1 VSKPY
6 QELRPSQF
14 VITFGPGSIV
24 ETESGP
30 VVLKS
35 MDTLFTGIDQRPQDF
50 EILDDRLSRLEL
62 SNAKIT
68 RVPTNAELRL
78 PAANPIYP
86 TYAFPTWALC
96 AQHRPYQ
103 ILYEASAGCPECALL
118 PGWKRREKAGK
129 EAIRFII
136 ACENGHMDEVNWH
149 RLVHEGANCG
159 THHYLWRGGG
169 RALRF
174 VWLECPKCGASANF
188 GQAYARTWPCT
199 CRLPE
204 YGPRPEPGTVQCAKA
219 ARIVQRGSAN
229 LRMGELV
236 TALTIMDMPT
246 RLHGVLA
253 DRSLL
258 GAVSALH
265 RRGLLNHDE
274 LLVEAAETGLSDD
287 AIAYLRST
295 PWTDIR
301 NALDQLLGISP
312 AESVSLRDGE
322 LERLQN
328 AAANGA
334 PPVPHPQFGS
344 PPLFEVNHDDVR
356 SVRSPGG
363 RYALRVAPVTRL
375 RMVLV
380 QTGYRRLDPQA
391 GEVVPTSFDRNGVT
405 WYPGVELFGEGIFM
419 DLGDM
424 ALALNGERVGP
435 WEARYRSHPEFDLV
449 LHPVHVWWHS
459 LSHRLLWALSV
470 DSGYSSAAIRERVY
484 VRIENGVVTGSG
496 LLLYTVQP
504 GGDGTMGGLVSL
516 VSRFENV
523 LAQALQDVGTCSND
537 PLCEE
542 APTAGADGAA
552 CYSCLFAS
560 ETSCE
565 HRNYGLDRLLL
576 SQNLPW
582 RVG

>member
-1 VSKPY
+1 
-6 QELRPSQF
+6 
-14 VITFGPGSIV
+14 
-24 ETESGP
+24 
-30 VVLKS
+30 
-35 MDTLFTGIDQRPQDF
+35 MNTLFTGIGRPPQDF

-62 SNAKIT
+62 SGARIA

-78 PAANPIYP
+78 PAANPVYP
-86 TYAFPTWALC
+86 SYAFPYWALC
-96 AQHRPYQ
+96 TQHRPYQ
-103 ILYEASAGCPECALL
+103 VLYEASAGCPECAPL

-129 EAIRFII
+129 EAIRFVI
-136 ACENGHMDEVNWH
+136 ACENGHLDEVNWH
-149 RLVHEGANCG
+149 RLVHAGSNCG
-159 THHYLWRGGG
+159 THHYLWHGGG

-174 VWLECPKCGASANF
+174 VWLECPKCGVRANF
-188 GQAYARTWPCT
+188 GEAYARPWPCT

-204 YGPRPEPGTVQCAKA
+204 YGQRPDPGSVRCTKD

-229 LRMGELV
+229 LRLGELV

-258 GAVSALH
+258 GAAGALH
-265 RRGLLNHDE
+265 RRGLLDHDG
-274 LLVEAAETGLSDD
+274 LLQEAAQAGLSDD

-295 PWTDIR
+295 PWEDIR
-301 NALDQLLGISP
+301 GALDQLLGISQP
-312 AESVSLRDGE
+312 ESVSLRDGE
-322 LERLQN
+322 FERLKN

-344 PPLFEVNHDDVR
+344 PPLFEVHHADVR
-356 SVRSPGG
+356 SVRGPGE
-363 RYALRVAPVTRL
+363 RYTLRIAPVSRL

-391 GEVVPTSFDRNGVT
+391 GEVIPTSFDWHGVT
-405 WYPGVELFGEGIFM
+405 WYPGVELFGEGIFI
-419 DLGDM
+419 DLGDTQ
-424 ALALNGERVGP
+424 LALKGDRVGP
-435 WEARYRSHPEFDLV
+435 WQARCRSQPGLDPV

-484 VRIENGVVTGSG
+484 VRTENGVVTGSG

-523 LAQALQDVGTCSND
+523 LAQALQDVDTCSND

-542 APTAGADGAA
+542 APSAGADGAA

-576 SQNLPW
+576 SQNLP
-582 RVG
+582 